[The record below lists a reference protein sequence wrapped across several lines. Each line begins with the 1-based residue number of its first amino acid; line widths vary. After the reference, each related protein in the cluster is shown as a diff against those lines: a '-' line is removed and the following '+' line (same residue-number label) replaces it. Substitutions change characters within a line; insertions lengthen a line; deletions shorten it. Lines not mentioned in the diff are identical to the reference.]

1 MNIACSTL
9 PFRSYALGEALRKIV
24 SFGMKR
30 VEFCVDPRHSDP
42 NKWKERPEE
51 IKLLIQQSG
60 LVLNSIHVPLPEEI
74 PSSLY
79 DKAKEDWSLN
89 TKRSIDLAAFF
100 GAPFVV
106 QHVRIVEMSTEGGQ
120 GIKSQRTLPDLPAVA
135 QYAARRKIKVAVENA
150 PSSTTRMLGASIGE
164 ITDFVDAL
172 PDESVGICL
181 DLSHCLACGRDP
193 MEALESVNIH
203 RLLSVHAS
211 DNLSNQLRDVH
222 LPIGEGH
229 IPWKRVLDILES
241 LEFRGSFVVEVA
253 EGENGERTLGDSLKF
268 LRGIHGF
275 DNWH

>member
-1 MNIACSTL
+1 MKIACSTL

-51 IKLLIQQSG
+51 IKLLIEQSG
-60 LVLNSIHVPLPEEI
+60 LVLNSIHVPLPEAISDRPYDEI
-74 PSSLY
+74 
-79 DKAKEDWSLN
+79 KEHWS
-89 TKRSIDLAAFF
+89 RSTNKIIDLAAFL

-106 QHVRIVEMSTEGGQ
+106 QHVRVVEMSRGAGQ
-120 GIKSQRTLPDLPAVA
+120 EIKSRKTLPDLRAVA

-164 ITDFVDAL
+164 ITDFVEAL

-253 EGENGERTLGDSLKF
+253 EGENGERALGDSLKF
-268 LRGIHGF
+268 LRGMHRF